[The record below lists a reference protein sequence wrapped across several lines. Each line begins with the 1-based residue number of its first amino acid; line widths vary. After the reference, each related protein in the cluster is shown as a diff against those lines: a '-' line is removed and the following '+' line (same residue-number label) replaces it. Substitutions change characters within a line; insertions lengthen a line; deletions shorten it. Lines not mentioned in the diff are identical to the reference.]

1 MASVMQSRFAL
12 LKVEDDEDEEA
23 QAKANNKNNQW
34 QSTNAKK
41 RNKNKKKKAE
51 AAENAE
57 LKNLAFGKAGSARQ
71 RTHSGGTQHDQQGN
85 KKGQASEKQWE
96 EWKKAD
102 EHFATDSYE
111 KDLQAALMMS
121 KLEYQQDV
129 EKKKLQK
136 PPGIS
141 TEQPVVDKKET
152 KKKKQKDKPTT
163 MSLDEFNQKGGGD
176 HVKTFADGLEDFAA
190 PAMHP
195 VAHSQ
200 SPAPTSDTQQDR
212 FFDTVE
218 DDVHKIIQK
227 EKIQEEYQKHYAV
240 ESVMQAKYQADLTK
254 KEKEIEFLRATN
266 KKLEE
271 EFKQVKKRNKQ
282 LCVILAQGEMKD
294 KAEVLMQIEEL
305 MGVKDELT
313 EQVTELTAELEKER
327 SKVHS
332 LKSELDKYKGTKH
345 GK

>member
-23 QAKANNKNNQW
+23 QSKANNKNNQW

-57 LKNLAFGKAGSARQ
+57 LKNLAFAKAGSARQ
-71 RTHSGGTQHDQQGN
+71 RTHSGGTQHDQQGH

-102 EHFATDSYE
+102 EQFATDSYE
-111 KDLQAALMMS
+111 KDLQTALMMS
-121 KLEYQQDV
+121 KLEYQQDI
-129 EKKKLQK
+129 EKKKIQK
-136 PPGIS
+136 TSGMS
-141 TEQPVVDKKET
+141 AEQQTADKKET

-176 HVKTFADGLEDFAA
+176 HVKTFADGLEEFATPVIH
-190 PAMHP
+190 PA
-195 VAHSQ
+195 AHSQ
-200 SPAPTSDTQQDR
+200 SPAPISDTQQDR

-218 DDVHKIIQK
+218 DD
-227 EKIQEEYQKHYAV
+227 HYAV
-240 ESVMQAKYQADLTK
+240 ESVMQAKYQTELNK

-282 LCVILAQGEMKD
+282 LCVILAQGERH
-294 KAEVLMQIEEL
+294 KAWKVTFSVLF
-305 MGVKDELT
+305 
-313 EQVTELTAELEKER
+313 
-327 SKVHS
+327 
-332 LKSELDKYKGTKH
+332 
-345 GK
+345 